1 VSDHLHDIAINRRQL
16 IKTGAAGALTVAS
29 ANWLAACG
37 SGSSPATTAAV
48 HTKPVY
54 GGTLTAAFL
63 SGGQAETIS
72 PALAYAPSDIA
83 RVQNLHD
90 SLFRIGPNGYGDEPA
105 LAVAAES
112 NADATVWTLH
122 LLDGVTWHD
131 GKPFTADDVVYT
143 IKSWLGKHSFLE
155 PIAAIIFDSN
165 GVRKR
170 DRLTVEV
177 KLTRGVAEFRTI
189 TALYN
194 AYVIQDGSRLNSPVG
209 TGPFVYK
216 SFTPGQRSVFT
227 KNAHYWRTGQPYVDT
242 LVIDSSYTDDAS
254 RVNAAISGNADVV
267 TSMPYVLAKEDGSTG
282 SLRIGNA
289 SSSSFQNIVCR
300 VDQAPFTDVRV
311 IQALK
316 MLIDRPAI
324 IASAFDGYGSVSN
337 DCPQKGLPY
346 FASDIEPYA
355 HDVEQAKSLLKA
367 AGQQSLTLAL
377 QTSQSVID
385 GMYGGATLF
394 AEQAKQGGVTIKLQ
408 SIPGSTFFT
417 PASNY
422 LNRTF
427 TQDFWYLYPSLTALY
442 LDKLFSKAPVNE
454 THWGNPSYDA
464 LLFDAVGDTDPS
476 TAEQKWHAV
485 QEQIHAR
492 NGDVIYADMNYVD
505 GYAKRVKGLETTS
518 AGIAD
523 NFNFAS
529 AWLSA

>member
-216 SFTPGQRSVFT
+216 SASHMSTRWSSTLPTQMTLRVSMQPLAVMPMWSPRCRMSLR
-227 KNAHYWRTGQPYVDT
+227 KRTGPP
-242 LVIDSSYTDDAS
+242 
-254 RVNAAISGNADVV
+254 AAC
-267 TSMPYVLAKEDGSTG
+267 GSETH
-282 SLRIGNA
+282 RA
-289 SSSSFQNIVCR
+289 
-300 VDQAPFTDVRV
+300 
-311 IQALK
+311 
-316 MLIDRPAI
+316 
-324 IASAFDGYGSVSN
+324 
-337 DCPQKGLPY
+337 
-346 FASDIEPYA
+346 
-355 HDVEQAKSLLKA
+355 
-367 AGQQSLTLAL
+367 
-377 QTSQSVID
+377 
-385 GMYGGATLF
+385 
-394 AEQAKQGGVTIKLQ
+394 
-408 SIPGSTFFT
+408 
-417 PASNY
+417 PASKT
-422 LNRTF
+422 LSVAWIRRRSRT
-427 TQDFWYLYPSLTALY
+427 
-442 LDKLFSKAPVNE
+442 
-454 THWGNPSYDA
+454 
-464 LLFDAVGDTDPS
+464 
-476 TAEQKWHAV
+476 
-485 QEQIHAR
+485 
-492 NGDVIYADMNYVD
+492 
-505 GYAKRVKGLETTS
+505 
-518 AGIAD
+518 
-523 NFNFAS
+523 
-529 AWLSA
+529 